1 MKQIINGR
9 MYNTE
14 TAKEVGSYSNYGG
27 WRDFNHYEE
36 SLYEKKTGE
45 FFLCGTGGAMTEY
58 AVSVG
63 VNCWSGGS
71 KIIPLTLEEAKVW
84 AEKNL
89 DADEYIEIF
98 GEVEE

>member
-14 TAKEVGSYSNYGG
+14 TAKEVGNYSSYGG
-27 WRDFNHYEE
+27 WRDFSHYEE
-36 SLYEKKTGE
+36 SLYKKKTGE
-45 FFLCGTGGAMTEY
+45 FFLYGEGGPMTEY
-58 AVSVG
+58 AVPEG
-63 VNCWSGGS
+63 LNCWSGGS
-71 KIIPLTLEEAKVW
+71 KIIPLTLDEAKTW